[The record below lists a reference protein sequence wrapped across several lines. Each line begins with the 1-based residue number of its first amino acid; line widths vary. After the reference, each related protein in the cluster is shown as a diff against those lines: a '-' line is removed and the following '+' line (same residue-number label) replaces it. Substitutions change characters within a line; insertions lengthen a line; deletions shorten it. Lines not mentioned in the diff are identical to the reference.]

1 MFFLFYIPNPSQDFH
16 IINDYTVPQNAQM
29 KMIIIFETNHI
40 VRGIGMKKSMF
51 LKLVGILAVLT
62 LMLVACSDPNNEV
75 KESNEASQ
83 ESKST
88 ETNASEEAAKTTV
101 EITDAHG
108 TVTVPVNPKNVV
120 ALDNRTFETLADW
133 NIDLVAV
140 PKDVMPSD
148 SPYVKDDSVQNVG
161 NHREP
166 NLEII
171 AAANPEL
178 VIIGQR
184 FAGYYEDIKKIVPNA
199 AVIDL
204 NVDVSEEAAT
214 PGENLTNGLKNST
227 IALGQIFD
235 KNEEANQ
242 LVADFDKVIENA
254 KSAYNG
260 TDTIMS
266 VIVAGGN
273 IGFSAPHSGR
283 VWGPMYEIFGW
294 VPALE
299 VADAT
304 SDHQG
309 DEVSVEAIAQ
319 SNPDWLFVLDRDAA
333 TSSATDSV
341 PAQDVIDH
349 SPALQN
355 TTSVSKGQIVYAPA
369 DTYTN
374 ESIQT
379 YIELFENLANT
390 LAK

>member
-1 MFFLFYIPNPSQDFH
+1 
-16 IINDYTVPQNAQM
+16 
-29 KMIIIFETNHI
+29 
-40 VRGIGMKKSMF
+40 MKKSMF
-51 LKLVGILAVLT
+51 LKFVGIIAVLT
-62 LMLVACSDPNNEV
+62 LMLVACSDS
-75 KESNEASQ
+75 SNKSNQ
-83 ESKST
+83 ESKSN
-88 ETNASEEAAKTTV
+88 EDNGSKEVAKPATV

-140 PKDVMPSD
+140 PKDVMPAD
-148 SPYVKDDSVQNVG
+148 SPYVKDDSVQNIG

-171 AAANPEL
+171 AAANPDL

-184 FAGYYEDIKKIVPNA
+184 FADYYEEIKKLVPNA
-199 AVIDL
+199 VVIDL

-214 PGENLTNGLKNST
+214 PGENLVNGLKNST
-227 IALGQIFD
+227 IALGKIFD
-235 KNEEANQ
+235 KNEEAKQ
-242 LVADFDKVIENA
+242 VVADFDKVIENA

-260 TDTIMS
+260 TDKVMS
-266 VIVAGGN
+266 VIVGGGD

-283 VWGPMYEIFGW
+283 VWGPMYEIFDW

-299 VADAT
+299 VADST
-304 SDHQG
+304 SGHKG
-309 DEVSVEAIAQ
+309 DDVSVEAIAQ
-319 SNPDWLFVLDRDAA
+319 TNPDWLFVLDRDAA
-333 TSSATDSV
+333 ISGEEKSV
-341 PAQDVIDH
+341 PAQDVIANA
-349 SPALQN
+349 PALQN
-355 TTSVSKGQIVYAPA
+355 TTAVSKKHIIYAPA

-390 LAK
+390 LGK

>member
-1 MFFLFYIPNPSQDFH
+1 MRKNKFF
-16 IINDYTVPQNAQM
+16 
-29 KMIIIFETNHI
+29 K
-40 VRGIGMKKSMF
+40 
-51 LKLVGILAVLT
+51 LT
-62 LMLVACSDPNNEV
+62 LIIATFVLMLTACTSKGNETV
-75 KESNEASQ
+75 GPDTNDQVNESVQPGDGNANEP
-83 ESKST
+83 
-88 ETNASEEAAKTTV
+88 TTV

-120 ALDNRTFETLADW
+120 ALDNRTFETLSDW
-133 NIDLVAV
+133 GIELAAV
-140 PKDVMPSD
+140 PKAVMPAD
-148 SPYVKDDSVQNVG
+148 SPYIADESVQDIG

-171 AAANPEL
+171 AAVDPEL

-184 FAGYYEDIKKIVPNA
+184 FASFYDEIKALVPNA

-204 NVDVSEEAAT
+204 NIDVSEASDT
-214 PGENLTNGLKNST
+214 PGENLVNGLKDAT
-227 IALGQIFD
+227 IILGKIFD
-235 KNEEANQ
+235 KNEEAET
-242 LVADFDKVIENA
+242 LVGKFDQAIENA

-260 TDTIMS
+260 TDTVMS
-266 VIVAGGN
+266 VVVSGGN

-299 VADAT
+299 VGSSS

-309 DEVSVEAIAQ
+309 DDISVEAIAQ
-319 SNPDWLFVLDRDAA
+319 SNPDWIFVLDRDAA
-333 TSSATDSV
+333 VSSATDAV
-341 PAQDVIDH
+341 PAQDVIDN

-355 TTSVSKGQIVYAPA
+355 TTAVSEGKIVYAPN

-379 YIELFENLANT
+379 YLELFENLANT

>member
-1 MFFLFYIPNPSQDFH
+1 
-16 IINDYTVPQNAQM
+16 
-29 KMIIIFETNHI
+29 
-40 VRGIGMKKSMF
+40 MKKSMF
-51 LKLVGILAVLT
+51 LKLVGIMAVLT
-62 LMLVACSDPNNEV
+62 LMLVACSDSSNKSNQGS
-75 KESNEASQ
+75 KSNEDNG
-83 ESKST
+83 SK
-88 ETNASEEAAKTTV
+88 EVAKPATV

-133 NIDLVAV
+133 KIELAAV
-140 PKDVMPSD
+140 PKDVMPAD
-148 SPYVKDDSVQNVG
+148 SPYVSDESVQNIG

-178 VIIGQR
+178 VIVGQR
-184 FAGYYEDIKKIVPNA
+184 FADYYEDIKKLVPNA
-199 AVIDL
+199 VVIDL

-214 PGENLTNGLKNST
+214 PGENLVNGLKNST

-235 KNEEANQ
+235 KNEEAKQ
-242 LVADFDKVIENA
+242 VVADFDKVIENA

-260 TDTIMS
+260 KDKVMS
-266 VIVAGGN
+266 VIVGGGD

-294 VPALE
+294 APALE
-299 VADAT
+299 VADST
-304 SDHQG
+304 SDHKG

-333 TSSATDSV
+333 ISGEKDAV
-341 PAQDVIDH
+341 PAQDVIANA
-349 SPALQN
+349 PALQK
-355 TTSVSKGQIVYAPA
+355 TTAVSKKHIIYAPA

>member
-1 MFFLFYIPNPSQDFH
+1 
-16 IINDYTVPQNAQM
+16 
-29 KMIIIFETNHI
+29 
-40 VRGIGMKKSMF
+40 MKKSMF
-51 LKLVGILAVLT
+51 LKLVGIMAVLT
-62 LMLVACSDPNNEV
+62 LMLVACSDSSNKSNQGS
-75 KESNEASQ
+75 KSNEDNG
-83 ESKST
+83 SK
-88 ETNASEEAAKTTV
+88 EVAKPATV
-101 EITDAHG
+101 DITDAHG

-133 NIDLVAV
+133 KIELAAV
-140 PKDVMPSD
+140 PKDVMPAD
-148 SPYVKDDSVQNVG
+148 SPYVTDESVQNIG

-178 VIIGQR
+178 VIVGQR
-184 FAGYYEDIKKIVPNA
+184 FADYYEEIKKLVPNA
-199 AVIDL
+199 VVIDL

-214 PGENLTNGLKNST
+214 PGENLVNGLKNST

-235 KNEEANQ
+235 KNEEAKQ
-242 LVADFDKVIENA
+242 VVADFDKVIENA

-260 TDTIMS
+260 KDKVMS
-266 VIVAGGN
+266 VIVGGGD

-294 VPALE
+294 APALE
-299 VADAT
+299 VADST
-304 SDHQG
+304 SDHKG

-333 TSSATDSV
+333 ISGEKDAV
-341 PAQDVIDH
+341 PAQDVIANA
-349 SPALQN
+349 PALQK
-355 TTSVSKGQIVYAPA
+355 TTAVSKKHIIYAPA